1 MGDKQASPYETL
13 MSHNKFMLLA
23 LVVNFEGKS
32 SPLLTTSAIM
42 LIGAKSS
49 HDIAFYTNCF
59 LKHLT

>member
-1 MGDKQASPYETL
+1 MGDKQASPYKTL

-49 HDIAFYTNCF
+49 CNIVFYTNF
-59 LKHLT
+59 FKNNLT